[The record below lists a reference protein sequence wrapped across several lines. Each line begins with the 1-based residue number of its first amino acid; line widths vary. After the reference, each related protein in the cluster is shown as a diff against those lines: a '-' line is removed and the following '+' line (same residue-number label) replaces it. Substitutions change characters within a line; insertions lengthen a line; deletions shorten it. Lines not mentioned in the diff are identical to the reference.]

1 MTVMQMRSEA
11 PECPAMAGCLQE
23 VTTRLPGRTDTANAT
38 FTSPTEYDASALSR
52 EIAARSAGLAT
63 ANGA

>member
-1 MTVMQMRSEA
+1 
-11 PECPAMAGCLQE
+11 MAGCLQE
-23 VTTRLPGRTDTANAT
+23 VTTRLPGRIDTANAT
-38 FTSPTEYDASALSR
+38 FISPTEYDASALFR